1 MHPLLTPLHPALRTA
16 LIAWSLGRAICWL
29 GFYARGSWPWAL
41 LTAQDAS
48 GTLGWSVLVRALL
61 WLDGRAAAIH
71 GVSPSAIAMTL
82 LSELAILCGLIA
94 VYHIARRDALPQS
107 AERATWLF
115 ALCPLMALWTPQP
128 SWTLAISGAL
138 IAMAMAE
145 RARYVGA
152 IIMIGLAVSM
162 RLDAALAAPALA
174 WLGVKAW
181 APGRAHP
188 MAPWALGIWSFAQWP
203 LSIFMGMFLGGKLNV
218 SLRTLH
224 PEPLRSSAAG
234 LDAAA
239 FAGVGLFGVALA
251 LLWRARR
258 ETPLALTLAALPA
271 LLWPLLHQSPNLS
284 LFGSWGLAIPLFV
297 ALANRLDNPEWE
309 RPALLSLVGAMLYIA
324 II

>member
-1 MHPLLTPLHPALRTA
+1 MHPLLTPIHPALRTA
-16 LIAWSLGRAICWL
+16 LIAWSLGRLICWL
-29 GFYARGSWPWAL
+29 SAHARGCWPWAL
-41 LTAQDAS
+41 LTFQDAS

-61 WLDGRAAAIH
+61 WLDGRAAAIQ
-71 GVSPSAIAMTL
+71 GISPSAIAMTI
-82 LSELAILCGLIA
+82 LSELAILGGLIA

-115 ALCPLMALWTPQP
+115 ALSPLMALWTPHP
-128 SWTLAISGAL
+128 SWSLAISGAL

-152 IIMIGLAVSM
+152 ALMIGLAVSM

-188 MAPWALGIWSFAQWP
+188 LAPWALGVWGFAQWP
-203 LSIFMGMFLGGKLNV
+203 LSIFMAMFLGGKLQV

-234 LDAAA
+234 LDVATM
-239 FAGVGLFGVALA
+239 AGLGLLGLALA
-251 LLWRARR
+251 LLARARR
-258 ETPLALTLAALPA
+258 EVPWALALSALPA
-271 LLWPLLHQSPNLS
+271 LLWPMLHQPPNLT
-284 LFGSWGLAIPLFV
+284 LFGAWGMAIPLFV
-297 ALANRLDNPEWE
+297 ALANRLDNPAWE
-309 RPALLSLVGAMLYIA
+309 RPVLLSLAAGMLAIA
-324 II
+324 SI